1 MHIHTHNHGARER
14 IGEATSRI
22 LSTTQRK
29 RKRLLQQR
37 INPEQIEFAHF
48 FEQDLD
54 QNNGRRDENT
64 VEDHFSIGESV
75 DHIQNISS
83 RILVKAGE
91 RRLVLL
97 RRLKVLPISRSS
109 EEITESG
116 PGLNIVQG
124 SSGKKGL
131 TSAGILRSRQPDREI
146 QV

>member
-14 IGEATSRI
+14 IDEATSRI
-22 LSTTQRK
+22 LSTTHRK

-37 INPEQIEFAHF
+37 INPEKIEFAHF
-48 FEQDLD
+48 FEQD
-54 QNNGRRDENT
+54 QNNERRDENT

-75 DHIQNISS
+75 NHIQNISS

-109 EEITESG
+109 EEMTESS

>member
-14 IGEATSRI
+14 IDEATSRI

-37 INPEQIEFAHF
+37 INPEKIQFAHF

-54 QNNGRRDENT
+54 QNNERRDENT

-124 SSGKKGL
+124 SSGKKGP
-131 TSAGILRSRQPDREI
+131 TGAGILRSRQPDREI